1 MGKVSQLYLVQLTL
15 SCSWLLL
22 RHLAQKAPALD
33 AEPTTVDEVDL
44 GAVEDASEETP
55 DSIPTLEDLHMPR
68 VSYDDA
74 RRIMTRADFVEQL
87 DHLHVRP
94 PVSWKVSML
103 TSRSFL

>member
-1 MGKVSQLYLVQLTL
+1 LTI

-22 RHLAQKAPALD
+22 RDLAQKAPTLD
-33 AEPTTVDEVDL
+33 AEPTTVDEVDMA
-44 GAVEDASEETP
+44 AVEDASEETP

-68 VSYDDA
+68 VSYDEG

-94 PVSWKVSML
+94 LIFPWN
-103 TSRSFL
+103 

>member
-1 MGKVSQLYLVQLTL
+1 MGKVSLSPLSELTT

-22 RHLAQKAPALD
+22 RHLAQKAPTLD
-33 AEPTTVDEVDL
+33 AEPTTVDEVDMA
-44 GAVEDASEETP
+44 AVEDASEETP

-94 PVSWKVSML
+94 LLPPWIKL
-103 TSRSFL
+103 IYRSSP

>member
-1 MGKVSQLYLVQLTL
+1 MAS
-15 SCSWLLL
+15 
-22 RHLAQKAPALD
+22 
-33 AEPTTVDEVDL
+33 
-44 GAVEDASEETP
+44 VEDASEETP

-94 PVSWKVSML
+94 LSLPSFKL
-103 TSRSFL
+103 TYRLFR

>member
-1 MGKVSQLYLVQLTL
+1 MGKVSLFPLRELTT

-22 RHLAQKAPALD
+22 RHLAQKAPTLD
-33 AEPTTVDEVDL
+33 AEPTTVDEVDMA
-44 GAVEDASEETP
+44 AVEDASEETP

-87 DHLHVRP
+87 DHLHVCP
-94 PVSWKVSML
+94 LLFPLFKL
-103 TSRSFL
+103 ICRSCQ

>member
-1 MGKVSQLYLVQLTL
+1 MAS
-15 SCSWLLL
+15 
-22 RHLAQKAPALD
+22 
-33 AEPTTVDEVDL
+33 
-44 GAVEDASEETP
+44 VEDASEETP

-94 PVSWKVSML
+94 L
-103 TSRSFL
+103 SFPSFKLMYRLFQ